1 MSRNHFCKA
10 GQETPVSDD
19 TKVSL
24 HRTDCDDLK
33 ARKQEAIVMENE
45 IKETK
50 AMINAKALEE
60 EIHRLQMENE
70 RLERLLKVL
79 FFYLPYF
86 SSC

>member
-1 MSRNHFCKA
+1 MPRNHIRKA

-19 TKVSL
+19 TNVSL
-24 HRTDCDDLK
+24 HRADCDDLK
-33 ARKQEAIVMENE
+33 ARKQEAIVMKNE

-50 AMINAKALEE
+50 AVINAKALEE

-79 FFYLPYF
+79 IFYLPYF